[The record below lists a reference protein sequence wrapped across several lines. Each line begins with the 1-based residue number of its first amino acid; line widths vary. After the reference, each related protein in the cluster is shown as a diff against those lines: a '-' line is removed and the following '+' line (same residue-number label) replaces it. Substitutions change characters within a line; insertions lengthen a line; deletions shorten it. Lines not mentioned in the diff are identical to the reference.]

1 MTMSLSALRVHNA
14 LEHDGSLVHPDVS
27 EEECEAAKKDGRK
40 VEARWE
46 VDQGKLEDFLCG
58 GCEGGER
65 KEELTFEDLSRVRA
79 KRNEEARELAKRLKR
94 IAGGETVLVYL
105 TLGRFDSQPHPSTST
120 SDTTPL
126 LAPESESSPKA
137 DLGGRV
143 TAEDAQAWLGED
155 RLPDGWTGN
164 RRGKI
169 TNYGEVKVYGEAV
182 AEWIWKHKKE
192 SKDV

>member
-1 MTMSLSALRVHNA
+1 MSLSALRVHNA

-40 VEARWE
+40 VEAE
-46 VDQGKLEDFLCG
+46 CAVDQGKLEDFLSG
-58 GCEGGER
+58 GEGGER

-94 IAGGETVLVYL
+94 IARGETVLVYL
-105 TLGRFDSQPHPSTST
+105 TLGRFDSQPHPSTSSSS

-126 LAPESESSPKA
+126 LASESDSSTKA

-143 TAEDAQAWLGED
+143 HVEDAQAWLGED